1 MKLNKLRGNI
11 GAITLVLTGV
21 TIIIGVVVFYNI
33 YVALPTEWSVLPTA
47 GTLAYNTSHTLSAN
61 AIGNVSSQFGASI
74 QLLTVGLIVLA
85 AAVVLGYLFL
95 IRG

>member
-1 MKLNKLRGNI
+1 MKIMNKLHGNV

-33 YVALPTEWSVLPTA
+33 YINLPQNCYTTLCNTGTA
-47 GTLAYNTSHTLSAN
+47 AENASAF
-61 AIGNVSSQFGASI
+61 AIGNVSTQFAASI

>member
-1 MKLNKLRGNI
+1 MQKKFGNI
-11 GAITLVLTGV
+11 GAITLVLSGV
-21 TIIIGVVVFYNI
+21 TIIIGVLVFYNVYAAI
-33 YVALPTEWSVLPTA
+33 PTTGLPVTA
-47 GTLAYNTSHTLSAN
+47 TN
-61 AIGNVSSQFGASI
+61 AIGNVSLQFAASI

>member
-1 MKLNKLRGNI
+1 MQLKRGNV

-21 TIIIGVVVFYNI
+21 TIIIGVLVFYNVYQAI
-33 YVALPTEWSVLPTA
+33 PTMGLPTVAT
-47 GTLAYNTSHTLSAN
+47 N
-61 AIGNVSSQFGASI
+61 AIGNVSTQFASSI